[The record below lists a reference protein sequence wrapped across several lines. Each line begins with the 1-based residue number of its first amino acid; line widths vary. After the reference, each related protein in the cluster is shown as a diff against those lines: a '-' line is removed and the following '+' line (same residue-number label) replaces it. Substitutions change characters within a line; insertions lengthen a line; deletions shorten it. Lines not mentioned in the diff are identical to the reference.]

1 MIKNKTITITGT
13 SRGIGQAL
21 LDMLQQ
27 NNTIIELN
35 RPKFNLEKI
44 ETMQHICFDHTDI
57 LILNA
62 GSMYAGKCLF
72 SEHYHEDWIK
82 IIQSNLIGNMF
93 LIQQYIKQ
101 RNNGLVVVLS
111 SMRAAKLTDD
121 ALAYSTAKTGL
132 SMAVSNLRL
141 ELAKQN
147 KDIRLLDVKPS
158 FTKSDLTP
166 DALGRKV
173 STYQQVA
180 DGIIAAINNSQ
191 CEEIRF

>member
-13 SRGIGQAL
+13 TRGIGKAL
-21 LDMLQQ
+21 ADTLRPD
-27 NNTIIELN
+27 NEIIELN
-35 RPKFNLEKI
+35 RPKFNLENI
-44 ETMQHICFDHTDI
+44 ETMQHICFDYTDI

-72 SEHYHEDWIK
+72 SEHNHNDWIK
-82 IIQSNLIGNMF
+82 IIQANLIGNMF
-93 LIQQYIKQ
+93 LLQQYIKQ
-101 RNNGLVVVLS
+101 RNDGLVVVLS

-158 FTKSDLTP
+158 FTKADLTADP
-166 DALGRKV
+166 AGRKV

-180 DGIIAAINNSQ
+180 DGIIAAIDNSQ